1 MTVFGPLY
9 TPSGSAQGALDA
21 LLAALRARHGEAIDA
36 VLFYGSCLRS
46 GELLDG
52 LVDLY
57 VIVRDYRA
65 AHAGTLEALANRV
78 LAPNVY
84 YLQAASAAGTV
95 RSKYGVWSLVDLQ
108 RAVSP
113 AWFESYGWGRLC
125 QPVAV
130 VYHRDAQSLERVRA
144 GLRRAAITFLDRTL
158 PALPASAPL
167 PELWAQALA
176 LSYATELR
184 VEGGGRAA
192 TLVEANRA
200 FFEAATREVRAA
212 LRWPLELDGVRVR
225 SQVPQ
230 AARRRA
236 RIAWRLRRVQGKLL
250 SIARLLKALAT
261 FEGGFDYIAWKLE
274 RHSGHRIEIPERV
287 RRHPLL
293 FVWALLWRLW
303 RDGVLR

>member
-9 TPSGSAQGALDA
+9 TPSGSAQGALEA
-21 LLAALRARHGEAIDA
+21 LLDALRARHGEAIDA

-57 VIVRDYRA
+57 VIVRDYRT

-184 VEGGGRAA
+184 VEAA
-192 TLVEANRA
+192 VAPRRWSRRT
-200 FFEAATREVRAA
+200 A
-212 LRWPLELDGVRVR
+212 LSSR
-225 SQVPQ
+225 
-230 AARRRA
+230 RRRA
-236 RIAWRLRRVQGKLL
+236 RCARRCAGRWN
-250 SIARLLKALAT
+250 STACACAARCRRPHDAARGSR
-261 FEGGFDYIAWKLE
+261 GGCAAC
-274 RHSGHRIEIPERV
+274 RASCCRSRGC
-287 RRHPLL
+287 
-293 FVWALLWRLW
+293 
-303 RDGVLR
+303 